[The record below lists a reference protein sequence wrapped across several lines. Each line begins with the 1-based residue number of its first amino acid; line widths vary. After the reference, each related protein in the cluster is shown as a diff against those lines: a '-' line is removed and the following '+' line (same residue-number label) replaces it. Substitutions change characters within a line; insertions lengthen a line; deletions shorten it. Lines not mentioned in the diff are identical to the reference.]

1 MENMSLTDRERALIM
16 LTRSVRNGTID
27 RIGVVDGEP
36 AVVISITQRVD
47 LQRPDELAAVLG
59 NGFTVVNCQKN
70 SG

>member
-16 LTRSVRNGTID
+16 LKRSVRNGTID